1 MVPLA
6 FLDVPTPSQRVFVV
20 AGSILV
26 AGVVAVVVL
35 VSRFDSRHGSLVAP
49 IRPPAANV
57 EGPPRPPHGAL
68 VLARE
73 DGTRAVALA
82 VGQGP
87 RPRLTATVLDST
99 GDARS
104 GLPVSFR
111 IGAGGPLPARSC
123 GRGCYT
129 ADTPSGVRLRRVEV
143 VLPGNPVAFQVPAS
157 TRPAAAIVARAS
169 RVFRRLRSLVYV
181 ESLRSGP
188 RGGILTTWRLR
199 APNEVTY
206 DIREGASAVVIGR
219 TRWDRDRPGG
229 RWTRSQQLPPLRV
242 PQPSWGDV
250 AVNAHVLGTARVAGR
265 PVWVISFANPT
276 VPAWFT
282 VWIDRVTY
290 RTLRLRMTAAAH
302 FMFHRYVGF
311 DRPLVIRPPR

>member
-1 MVPLA
+1 VPLA
-6 FLDVPTPSQRVFVV
+6 FLEVPKPSQRVVVV
-20 AGSILV
+20 AGVVLV

-35 VSRFDSRHGSLVAP
+35 VSRLGSGNGSLVAP
-49 IRPPAANV
+49 IKPGAANDTSPPA
-57 EGPPRPPHGAL
+57 PPRGAL
-68 VLARE
+68 VLARG

-82 VGQGP
+82 VGRGR
-87 RPRLTATVLDST
+87 RPRLTATVLDSS
-99 GDARS
+99 GDALS
-104 GLPVSFR
+104 GLALSFR
-111 IGAGGPLPARSC
+111 VGAGGSLPARPC

-129 ADTPSGVRLRRVEV
+129 ADAPSGVRLRRVEV
-143 VLPGNPVAFQVPAS
+143 VFPGNPVAFQVPAS
-157 TRPAAAIVARAS
+157 TRSAASIVAHAA

-188 RGGILTTWRLR
+188 TGGILTRWRLR

-206 DIREGASAVVIGR
+206 DIRKGASAVVIGR

-250 AVNAHVLGTARVAGR
+250 AVNAHVLGTARVSGR
-265 PVWVISFANPT
+265 PVWVVSFANPT

-282 VWIDRVTY
+282 AWIDRETY
-290 RTLRLRMTAAAH
+290 RTLQLRMTAAAH

>member
-1 MVPLA
+1 MGKV
-6 FLDVPTPSQRVFVV
+6 SQPVLVV
-20 AGSILV
+20 AGAVLL
-26 AGVVAVVVL
+26 AVAVAAVVL
-35 VSRFDSRHGSLVAP
+35 VSRSGSGNGSLVAP
-49 IRPPAANV
+49 IQPAPARDDSPPA
-57 EGPPRPPHGAL
+57 PPRGAL

-73 DGTRAVALA
+73 DGSRAVALA
-82 VGQGP
+82 VGPGP
-87 RPRLTATVLDST
+87 RPRLTATVLSSS
-99 GDARS
+99 GGAQS
-104 GLPVSFR
+104 GLPLSFR
-111 IGAGGPLPARSC
+111 VGPRTVPAQSC

-129 ADTPSGVRLRRVEV
+129 AAAPRGARLRRVAV
-143 VLPGNPVAFQVPAS
+143 LLPGGPVAFQVPAA

-169 RVFRRLRSLVYV
+169 RVFRHLRSLVYV

-188 RGGILTTWRLR
+188 TGGILTTWRLR

-206 DIREGASAVVIGR
+206 DIGNGASAVIIGR

-250 AVNAHVLGTARVAGR
+250 AVNAHVLGTARVDGR
-265 PVWVISFANPT
+265 PVWVVSFANPT

-282 VWIDRVTY
+282 TWIDRTTY

-302 FMFHRYVGF
+302 FMFHRYVEF
-311 DRPLVIRPPR
+311 DRPLAIRPPR